1 MACYDYEKEKP
12 KIFTDEG
19 QRDFI
24 KVRDE
29 ALRLLEIAGAFE
41 MFKVLKGITGDI
53 RYMMALVDRMV
64 ELGEIKEI
72 KEIAE
77 GAEGVVFNNR
87 IFIKEPKS
95 EKQT

>member
-53 RYMMALVDRMV
+53 WYMMALVDRIV
-64 ELGEIKEI
+64 ELGEIKEVA
-72 KEIAE
+72 K
-77 GAEGVVFNNR
+77 GVVFNNR